1 MGSKT
6 KTKIELGI
14 EIDFA
19 WNQTVDRLSPKLSK

>member
-1 MGSKT
+1 MGT

-19 WNQTVDRLSPKLSK
+19 WNQTVDQISPKLSK